1 MTLSHTLL
9 TSLLEPDPQLQ
20 DSIRE
25 SWSVFFLSNKS
36 SLNWQILYILTVINT
51 LRVTGDNENCV
62 GYQCLK
68 AIFIT
73 QISGSF
79 GWAFQS
85 LQDSRKSA
93 SFSSK
98 RVQSIFSPKVH
109 LQFHKS
115 NRFRRNQNAISIL
128 IICIPTMDNLISCKV
143 GKPRPS
149 FPRFYV
155 FSNPALHFT
164 QLLLLDNTTGR
175 AGAATC
181 ILNSF

>member
-1 MTLSHTLL
+1 MFSFNQIYLHQIERFYISWLSLMHGV
-9 TSLLEPDPQLQ
+9 SLVI
-20 DSIRE
+20 IRYC
-25 SWSVFFLSNKS
+25 
-36 SLNWQILYILTVINT
+36 I
-51 LRVTGDNENCV
+51 
-62 GYQCLK
+62 GYQCIK
-68 AIFIT
+68 ATLIT
-73 QISGSF
+73 RKSGSF
-79 GWAFQS
+79 GWAVW
-85 LQDSRKSA
+85 DSQKSA